1 MWVSCGNQITT
12 SSTRKQRSERR
23 KKGMVSE
30 ERKKE
35 SLFKLI
41 FSTGL
46 DLENNENQQA
56 KFFYTLSHSS
66 LTWKQGREEERA
78 VNANLTNQLTTTRY
92 FKMVLYYCILKKIKQ
107 PINFQITDQCSTNIP
122 FIFRTVTI
130 KTTLKQHGKYFK
142 STFRFIKNT
151 AIKTLASVFSNTR

>member
-46 DLENNENQQA
+46 DLENNENQ
-56 KFFYTLSHSS
+56 
-66 LTWKQGREEERA
+66 
-78 VNANLTNQLTTTRY
+78 
-92 FKMVLYYCILKKIKQ
+92 
-107 PINFQITDQCSTNIP
+107 
-122 FIFRTVTI
+122 
-130 KTTLKQHGKYFK
+130 
-142 STFRFIKNT
+142 
-151 AIKTLASVFSNTR
+151 